1 MSKMQNAPVE
11 VEYQIEG
18 MDCANCAL
26 TLERSLSRIE
36 GVEHVQVNFSAAKLR
51 AAGDFDPQALVS
63 RVHAL
68 GYRVID
74 QEPELS
80 PAAIQETHDGV
91 VGFLRF
97 LRSNKQTAIA
107 LLAALLLLASLP
119 FSLLPKG
126 FFTSS
131 AQTILHLAVVL
142 LAGYPIAMRGIRA
155 LGAGRQVTIDL
166 LMSIATT
173 GAVLIGET
181 GEAATV
187 IFLFTIGEA
196 LESYTAERARH
207 SLRSLLALQPDR
219 ATVLRP
225 CMDCAEHLGQG
236 EYAGGPCPFCEAH
249 PVNLPVDQVLTGETV
264 VIRAGERIPVD
275 GLILNG
281 TSTINQS
288 AVTGESLPV
297 LKGKGEAVFAG
308 TLNGEGALE
317 VQVTHPAK
325 DSAISR
331 IMRLVE
337 EAQAKRAPIERLVDR
352 FAAWYTP
359 AVVLVAV
366 MVAAIPPILWGAP
379 FLDQPDGTRGWLYRS
394 LALLIVACPCALV
407 ISTPV
412 TVVSTLT
419 TLARRGILV
428 KGGAFLDILARV
440 RVFAF
445 DKTGTLTAGQPQV
458 RKTFTLSCLPDQDRC
473 AACDDMLALAS
484 AVESRSEHP
493 LAGAILSETQNRQ
506 LAHRYPAARE
516 VVSLVGQGVQG
527 FVNGTRLTVGSHA
540 HGHEAFAEHD
550 RIHQAIELAETDGQT
565 VMLVSQDDTVL
576 GFVGVADAIRPDS
589 AAALQS
595 LKQIDPRYHIV
606 MLTGDHQIVA
616 ENIALQAGSVDEVRA
631 DLLPGDKLEVL
642 RQLQQEHG
650 LVAMI
655 GDGVN
660 DTPALAAASVGIA
673 MSNGGNAQAMETA
686 DVVLMRQKLSQIPE
700 IVHTSR
706 RAQRIIWQNITFS
719 LLVKAAFLV
728 LTLPGWATL
737 WMAVFADMGASL
749 LVTLNGMR
757 MLKGLAEG

>member
-1 MSKMQNAPVE
+1 
-11 VEYQIEG
+11 
-18 MDCANCAL
+18 
-26 TLERSLSRIE
+26 
-36 GVEHVQVNFSAAKLR
+36 
-51 AAGDFDPQALVS
+51 
-63 RVHAL
+63 
-68 GYRVID
+68 
-74 QEPELS
+74 
-80 PAAIQETHDGV
+80 
-91 VGFLRF
+91 
-97 LRSNKQTAIA
+97 
-107 LLAALLLLASLP
+107 
-119 FSLLPKG
+119 
-126 FFTSS
+126 
-131 AQTILHLAVVL
+131 
-142 LAGYPIAMRGIRA
+142 
-155 LGAGRQVTIDL
+155 
-166 LMSIATT
+166 
-173 GAVLIGET
+173 
-181 GEAATV
+181 
-187 IFLFTIGEA
+187 
-196 LESYTAERARH
+196 
-207 SLRSLLALQPDR
+207 
-219 ATVLRP
+219 
-225 CMDCAEHLGQG
+225 
-236 EYAGGPCPFCEAH
+236 
-249 PVNLPVDQVLTGETV
+249 
-264 VIRAGERIPVD
+264 
-275 GLILNG
+275 
-281 TSTINQS
+281 
-288 AVTGESLPV
+288 
-297 LKGKGEAVFAG
+297 
-308 TLNGEGALE
+308 
-317 VQVTHPAK
+317 
-325 DSAISR
+325 
-331 IMRLVE
+331 MRLVE

-366 MVAAIPPILWGAP
+366 LVAAIPPILWGAP

-458 RKTFTLSCLPDQDRC
+458 RKTFTLNCLPDQDRC

-540 HGHEAFAEHD
+540 HGHEAFEEHD